1 MKSFILVPCTC
12 KASTVLRAF
21 THTISFV
28 PHNSHCRKA
37 DHVTVLW
44 MKNPAVTK
52 PKLEVSCHGHI
63 CESCRELSK
72 CSHSQA
78 SLTALLITLG
88 LRSRNLYI
96 KTFLR
101 WFWRSQS
108 MTRSLRSSAHM
119 NKSRGAQI
127 LWQVSF
133 YYPNFKPF
141 WSIWTLITMIALWI
155 KPYHYTPLHE
165 YDSAFSG
172 LHWQEQGSV
181 LFPPLHL
188 QFLAEWLAND
198 ICARTIWTNES
209 YSNQRKIKS

>member
-44 MKNPAVTK
+44 MKNPAVIK

-155 KPYHYTPLHE
+155 KPYHYTASWVWLCIFMTPLTGAGLC
-165 YDSAFSG
+165 AFSPFASPVSSRMTG
-172 LHWQEQGSV
+172 KRYMCKNYLNKWK
-181 LFPPLHL
+181 LF
-188 QFLAEWLAND
+188 
-198 ICARTIWTNES
+198 
-209 YSNQRKIKS
+209 KSKED